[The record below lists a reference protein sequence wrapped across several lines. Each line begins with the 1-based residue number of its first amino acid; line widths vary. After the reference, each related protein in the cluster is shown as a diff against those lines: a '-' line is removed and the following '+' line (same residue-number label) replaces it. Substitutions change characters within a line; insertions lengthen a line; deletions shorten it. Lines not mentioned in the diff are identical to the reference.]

1 MHKIFTFILALLSLT
16 SVAQSVDFNAN
27 MQNGIKAIAEL
38 RGNDLQAILAQE
50 RQVNPENRVSD
61 YLEGAAL
68 CIRIFFAENEDYS
81 DSKSKRLDFLF
92 SRLEDL
98 PDGEP
103 YKRVLLAELSLG
115 RAGVYGKFKSN
126 IKAAWLFYRAYNLLS
141 DNYEKFPQFAPTL
154 IPLGVL
160 QTAVGS
166 LPEDYK
172 SMASLFG
179 FDGNIELGLKM
190 IREAYYYSIADP
202 KLKFHQSYFGFVYA
216 YVNFELA
223 TDEQVSLVTLD
234 MNVKGSSFFSF
245 LEAQQLL
252 ANGQASGALKLMENR
267 PQGEAYV
274 SIPFFDYYTGKIALM
289 TRPEKAERYLLNFL
303 KDSRDNENIK
313 STYRYLAWYHLLKGE
328 SAKAKEYQQ
337 KILLEPVTITGSD
350 KQAVEEAK
358 RGFNV
363 FLIKAR
369 LDFDAG
375 RYTKIVNDLDPK
387 KLSAIGDEDWVK
399 QEFYYRRARAF
410 QELGFKD
417 KARES
422 FLKAVSW
429 SDYESYSLGNSLLQ
443 LGLLFEEKG
452 DAKASK
458 RYFLQTLSVK
468 SYAFHEGVHQK
479 ARAGLERLP

>member
-1 MHKIFTFILALLSLT
+1 MQKILLLILALFSLSST
-16 SVAQSVDFNAN
+16 AQKVDFNAN
-27 MQNGIKAIAEL
+27 MQNGIQAIAEL
-38 RGNDLQAILAQE
+38 RGNDLQAILAKE
-50 RQVNPENRVSD
+50 RKVNPENRVSD

-68 CIRIFFAENEDYS
+68 CIRIFLAENEEYYETKS
-81 DSKSKRLDFLF
+81 DRLDFLL
-92 SRLEDL
+92 SRLEGL
-98 PDGEP
+98 PDNDP
-103 YKRVLLAELSLG
+103 YKRVFLAELSLG
-115 RAGVYGKFKSN
+115 RAGLYGKFKSN
-126 IKAAWLFYRAYNLLS
+126 IKAAWLFYRAYNLLG
-141 DNYEKFPQFAPTL
+141 DNYAKFPRFAPTL

-172 SMASLFG
+172 SIASLFG

-190 IREAYYYSIADP
+190 IRQAYYYSIADP
-202 KLKFHQSYFGFVYA
+202 KLKFHQDYFGFVYA

-223 TDEQVSLVTLD
+223 TDEQVSLSTLD
-234 MNVKGSSFFSF
+234 MNVKGSSFFSY
-245 LEAQQLL
+245 LEAQQRL
-252 ANGQASGALKLMENR
+252 ANGQANSALQLMENR
-267 PQGEAYV
+267 PQGDAYV

-289 TRPEKAERYLLNFL
+289 VQPEKAEKYLLNFL
-303 KDSRDNENIK
+303 KESRDNENIK
-313 STYRYLAWYHLLKGE
+313 STYRYLAWYHLLRGE
-328 SAKAKEYQQ
+328 SLKAKEYQQ
-337 KILLEPVTITGSD
+337 KIVLEPATITGSD
-350 KQAVEEAK
+350 KQALEEAK

-375 RYTKIVNDLDPK
+375 RYTKIVGDLDPN
-387 KLSAIGDEDWVK
+387 KLSAIGDEDWVY

-417 KARES
+417 KALES
-422 FLKAVSW
+422 FEKAVTW

-443 LGLLFEEKG
+443 LGLLKEEKG
-452 DAKASK
+452 ELKAS
-458 RYFLQTLSVK
+458 RQFFLRALSLK